1 MLAQAQ
7 EMFYELMHAK
17 RSTNPNAFSYG
28 TLASVASSTAGLYT
42 EVAEKYAKPQLVPHF
57 DKEWAES
64 SRVKSILYTAEAHY
78 MQALQLQPQA
88 GAAFGEYLGHL
99 RQADTL
105 MKNSERQA
113 KQAPSGLQQQFKVCL
128 IPNLFPCKSC
138 VLVHANGFSADACP
152 HHPYPFL
159 SWHVNE

>member
-1 MLAQAQ
+1 MLESLMLAQAQ
-7 EMFYELMHAK
+7 EMFYELMHSK
-17 RSTNPNAFSYG
+17 RSTNPNALSHG
-28 TLASVASSTAGLYT
+28 ILAQVASSTAGLYT

-99 RQADTL
+99 RHADSL
-105 MKNSERQA
+105 MKGNERQA
-113 KQAPSGLQQQFKVCL
+113 KQAPSALQQQYKV
-128 IPNLFPCKSC
+128 
-138 VLVHANGFSADACP
+138 
-152 HHPYPFL
+152 
-159 SWHVNE
+159 